1 MRAYKHPFAD
11 ISACIRHD
19 DGQASA
25 FVVKTSRVA
34 GACPA
39 DAVWCIE
46 IVYLWP
52 VGEELAS
59 KKEEREVGKGLNE
72 TGTMWLGV
80 SVEIAVEDAG
90 ERGRIT
96 KEDKS
101 MG

>member
-11 ISACIRHD
+11 VAACIRHD
-19 DGQASA
+19 NGQASA
-25 FVVKTSRVA
+25 FVVKASRVA
-34 GACPA
+34 SACPA
-39 DAVWCIE
+39 DTVWCIE
-46 IVYLWP
+46 IVCLWP

-80 SVEIAVEDAG
+80 PVEIAVEDAG
-90 ERGRIT
+90 EGGRIA
-96 KEDKS
+96 KQDKS